1 MKKLKAM
8 LAIVLLSLTS
18 IAWAGPV
25 NVNTAD
31 AKTLAKELDGV
42 GEKLAQAIVKEREEK
57 GPFKDAADLAKRVKG
72 IGDATIEKN
81 KANLRFSD
89 K

>member
-1 MKKLKAM
+1 MKSLKAM
-8 LAIVLLSLTS
+8 LTIVLLSLTS
-18 IAWAGPV
+18 FVWAGPV

-31 AKTLAKELDGV
+31 AKTLAKELEGV
-42 GEKLAQAIVKEREEK
+42 GEKLADAIVKERER

-72 IGDATIEKN
+72 IGDAIIERN
-81 KANLRFSD
+81 AVNLRFSD

>member
-1 MKKLKAM
+1 MKVFKTIA
-8 LAIVLLSLTS
+8 AVIVLGLSGL
-18 IAWAGPV
+18 AWAGPV

-42 GEKLAQAIVKEREEK
+42 GEKLAEAIIAERAK
-57 GPFKDAADLAKRVKG
+57 GPFKDAADFNKRVKG
-72 IGDATIEKN
+72 IGDAIIAKN
-81 KANLRFSD
+81 KDNLRFSD